1 MRYTKNITTKV
12 LRTEHK
18 ITLSIGGMAD
28 TLLYYVKIIPPT
40 AKLVD
45 ISDDE
50 NDNVV
55 LVFLEERK
63 EDDNMANIAQ

>member
-1 MRYTKNITTKV
+1 MQYTKDITTKI

-18 ITLSIGGMAD
+18 ITLSMGGMAD

-45 ISDDE
+45 IQEDGDG
-50 NDNVV
+50 NTV
-55 LVFLEERK
+55 LIFLEERK
-63 EDDNMANIAQ
+63 EDNE